1 MMQAVLATALGAF
14 VMSDTQTATADDKKK
29 AEPKIPDLKTKD
41 SFTEKLTLREKVS
54 DPTVVFGPQ
63 VKDVPAVYGEV
74 EGKKVVWVITPSC
87 PKGSE
92 LTDQKTGD
100 VFTVET
106 TSRGRSNFAYHVC
119 YISPK
124 KKP

>member
-1 MMQAVLATALGAF
+1 MRAVMMTAGFAILLG
-14 VMSDTQTATADDKKK
+14 VTMSDAVAE
-29 AEPKIPDLKTKD
+29 EPKLPDLKTKD
-41 SFTEKLTLREKVS
+41 SFAERMTLRE
-54 DPTVVFGPQ
+54 FGGGMLLNP

-74 EGKKVVWVITPSC
+74 EGKKMLWVATPAC

-100 VFTVET
+100 VYTVDKSTKGKYNFT
-106 TSRGRSNFAYHVC
+106 FHAC